1 MDFKQIQE
9 LIRMVSK
16 SELAEVKLEQENF
29 KITIKNKANDTVTVM
44 PQSYMPQAMPMPL
57 QSTNVVPAATPIAPS
72 TTTVAPAT
80 SAASDAGAP
89 VSSGNYIEFKSPM
102 IGTFYRKPGP
112 DKDVFVKVGDE
123 IKTGDVVCVIEA
135 MKLFNE
141 IEFEGAGTIVKILVE
156 DASPV
161 EYDQPLFLIEPK

>member
-9 LIRMVSK
+9 LIRIVSK

-29 KITIKNKANDTVTVM
+29 KITIKNKVNEVVTMM
-44 PQSYMPQAMPMPL
+44 PQTYMPQAMPMQQL
-57 QSTNVVPAATPIAPS
+57 AAATPIAAS
-72 TTTVAPAT
+72 NTTTSVENT
-80 SAASDAGAP
+80 AP
-89 VSSGNYIEFKSPM
+89 VNAEELKGNYIEFKSPM
-102 IGTFYRKPGP
+102 IGTFYRKAGP
-112 DKDVFVKVGDE
+112 DKEVFVKVGDE
-123 IKTGDVVCVIEA
+123 IKTGDVLCVVEA

-141 IEFEGAGTIVKILVE
+141 IEYEGAGKIIKILVE

>member
-44 PQSYMPQAMPMPL
+44 PQSYMPQAMPMPI

-72 TTTVAPAT
+72 AT
-80 SAASDAGAP
+80 PAASSSNAASPANAAP
-89 VSSGNYIEFKSPM
+89 NGNYIEFKSPM

>member
-44 PQSYMPQAMPMPL
+44 PQSYMPQGMPMPI
-57 QSTNVVPAATPIAPS
+57 QSTNVVPAATPIAP
-72 TTTVAPAT
+72 TPA
-80 SAASDAGAP
+80 SAAAATTASSAAP
-89 VSSGNYIEFKSPM
+89 TGNYVEFKSPM
-102 IGTFYRKPGP
+102 IGTFYRKAGP
-112 DKDVFVKVGDE
+112 DKEVFVKVGDE
-123 IKTGDVVCVIEA
+123 IKTGDVLCVIEA

-161 EYDQPLFLIEPK
+161 EYDQPLFLFEPK